1 MRVLVVEDEKTLN
14 RIITEAL
21 ETEITPGL
29 RAKYNPALYSRIVQ
43 NLLQN
48 AYKYGRE
55 NGHIRVRLSPDGAKT
70 VLEVADDGMGVA
82 PEDLDKVWQRF
93 WQADPSHSEGG
104 SQRAR
109 QRQHLHRDDLRPIQS
124 EKRAKRIPRFAP
136 CAMILYQNS

>member
-55 NGHIRVRLSPDGAKT
+55 NGHIRVRLYPDGAKT
-70 VLEVADDGMGVA
+70 VLEVADDGMSVA

-93 WQADPSHSEGG
+93 WQADSAHSEGVSSGLGLAMVQEIAELHGGKAAVRSEPGKG
-104 SQRAR
+104 SVFTVT
-109 QRQHLHRDDLRPIQS
+109 I
-124 EKRAKRIPRFAP
+124 
-136 CAMILYQNS
+136 